1 LGQGVANTAA
11 SFFQGMPLGD
21 SVATKA
27 LNVSAGARSRWANV
41 FSGLFIVMVV
51 MLFARAVSYAA
62 MAARVN

>member
-1 LGQGVANTAA
+1 
-11 SFFQGMPLGD
+11 MPLGD
-21 SVATKA
+21 SAATKA
-27 LNVSAGARSRWANV
+27 LNVNAGARSRWVNV